1 MDIQTVTPIFF
12 SPTGTTRKLV
22 HAVIGGMGARAAGEM
37 DLTLP
42 SVRGTEPPPITG
54 DAVIVA
60 MPIYAMGI
68 PFLVYPFL
76 QQLKGD
82 GKPVI
87 CMAVYGNI
95 SAGIAVQQLYRLCS
109 KQGFIPVG
117 AALMIAEHSYSDS
130 KYPVAQG
137 RPSSEDITCAQ
148 EFGRQ
153 FAQKLKNAKTPDEAV
168 LAPMPYN
175 PLLYYFKQLLRYN
188 TTRFYA
194 QVPTLEQD
202 RCNHCG
208 LCAIRCPMGAIDQST
223 LQVDAKACIRCCA
236 CVKCCNKKA
245 RTLRFRLNFPASR
258 MLNLRAGKMKQPHI
272 CI

>member
-1 MDIQTVTPIFF
+1 MDIQTITPILF
-12 SPTGTTRKLV
+12 SPTGTTRRLV
-22 HAVIGGMGARAAGEM
+22 HAVISGMGARAAGEM

-42 SVRGTEPPPITG
+42 SVRGTEPPSITG
-54 DAVIVA
+54 DAVIIA

-68 PFLVYPFL
+68 PFLVHPFL

-87 CMAVYGNI
+87 CMAVYGNM

-109 KQGFIPVG
+109 ELGFVPVG
-117 AALMIAEHSYSDS
+117 AALMVAEHSFSDS

-137 RPSSEDITCAQ
+137 RPNSEDIACAQ

-153 FAQKLKNAKTPDEAV
+153 FANKLKNAKTPDEAA
-168 LAPMPYN
+168 LAPLPCN
-175 PLLYYFKQLLRYN
+175 PLLYYFERRLRYN
-188 TTRFYA
+188 TTRVYA
-194 QVPTLEQD
+194 RVPTLDQD

-208 LCAIRCPMGAIDQST
+208 QCVTRCPMGAIDKST
-223 LQVDAKACIRCCA
+223 LQVDSKACIRCCA

-245 RTLRFRLNFPASR
+245 RTLRFRLNFPVSR
-258 MLNLRAGKMKQPHI
+258 MLNLGAGKMKQPRI
-272 CI
+272 YI